1 MASRAVLIAK
11 VVVMALAVEM
21 LEFVVVVVA
30 LEVVAIIVLTTAAVV
45 VHDCRSVDCK
55 RQCCSN
61 DQAVHRVTP

>member
-1 MASRAVLIAK
+1 
-11 VVVMALAVEM
+11 MALAVEM